1 MKKSLSCL
9 FLVSALLGMFLS
21 SVAFA
26 GAKKKPTPPPQIQAP
41 TIASVTPNSVT
52 VMDGKTARTLMIT
65 QFTEINVNGQKATAA
80 DLKPGM
86 TVSFVVST
94 DATKA
99 ARINA
104 TGK

>member
-1 MKKSLSCL
+1 MKHHRSVV
-9 FLVSALLGMFLS
+9 FALLIGMLLS

-26 GAKKKPTPPPQIQAP
+26 GSKKKPTPPPQSQAP
-41 TIASVTPNSVT
+41 TIASVTANSIT
-52 VMDGKTARTLMIT
+52 VMEGKMARTLLIT
-65 QFTEINVNGQKATAA
+65 QFTEIHVNGMKATAA

-86 TVSFVVST
+86 TVNIVIST

-99 ARINA
+99 SRIDA